1 MASKDTAI
9 RALCKSLGKEYRVC
23 TIDFE
28 PVIYRDFGNGFNV
41 EISGVYTTSKT
52 KKATLYLWYGE
63 EQPECLIVKT
73 VRDVQRDEIA
83 DAVEGLLHYSYAL
96 LADGFNAGDRL
107 SGHQL
112 MITNC
117 MNGEDGMKYKI
128 FYGTEPKF
136 SDRDLQDFSR
146 GSYECRRLLRNRD
159 GQLVI
164 ISKCKNESI
173 PVWKVEYGFSCMVFG
188 TFDEAMAF
196 CRGKFTDLD
205 GREV

>member
-1 MASKDTAI
+1 MNCDYGDTAI
-9 RALCKSLGKEYRVC
+9 RALCRSLGKEYRVC

-28 PVIYRDFGNGFNV
+28 SVIYRDFGNGFNV

-52 KKATLYLWYGE
+52 RRATLYLWYGE
-63 EQPECLIVKT
+63 KQPECLIVKT

-107 SGHQL
+107 SGHQFK
-112 MITNC
+112 ITNC
-117 MNGEDGMKYKI
+117 MNG
-128 FYGTEPKF
+128 
-136 SDRDLQDFSR
+136 R
-146 GSYECRRLLRNRD
+146 GSYECRRLLRNRR
-159 GQLVI
+159 GQIAVI
-164 ISKCKNESI
+164 SQCKDEDI
-173 PVWKVEYGFSCMVFG
+173 PIWKVEYGFSCMVFG

>member
-63 EQPECLIVKT
+63 AQPECLIVKT
-73 VRDVQRDEIA
+73 VRDVQRDEIV
-83 DAVEGLLHYSYAL
+83 DVVEGLLHYSYAL
-96 LADGFNAGDRL
+96 LSDGFDAGDRL
-107 SGHQL
+107 SERQIN
-112 MITNC
+112 ITNC

-136 SDRDLQDFSR
+136 SDWDLQDFSR
-146 GSYECRRLLRNRD
+146 GSYECKRLLRNRD

-164 ISKCKNESI
+164 IS
-173 PVWKVEYGFSCMVFG
+173 
-188 TFDEAMAF
+188 
-196 CRGKFTDLD
+196 
-205 GREV
+205 

>member
-9 RALCKSLGKEYRVC
+9 RALCRKLGKEYRVC

-52 KKATLYLWYGE
+52 RKATLYLWYGE
-63 EQPECLIVKT
+63 KQPECLIVKT

-83 DAVEGLLHYSYAL
+83 NAVEGLLHYSCAI
-96 LADGFNAGDRL
+96 LADGFDAGGRP
-107 SGHQL
+107 SGNQFK
-112 MITNC
+112 ITNC
-117 MNGEDGMKYKI
+117 MNGGSGMKYRI

-146 GSYECRRLLRNRD
+146 GSYECRRLLRNKH
-159 GQLVI
+159 GQLAI
-164 ISKCKNESI
+164 ISQCKDEDI

>member
-9 RALCKSLGKEYRVC
+9 RALCKSLGKEYRIC

-41 EISGVYTTSKT
+41 EISGVYTTSKM

-73 VRDVQRDEIA
+73 VRDVQRDEIV
-83 DAVEGLLHYSYAL
+83 DVVEGLLHYSCAL
-96 LADGFNAGDRL
+96 LSDGFDAGDRL
-107 SGHQL
+107 SGCQIE
-112 MITNC
+112 ITNC
-117 MNGEDGMKYKI
+117 MNGGDGMKYKI

-136 SDRDLQDFSR
+136 SDRDLRDFSR

-196 CRGKFTDLD
+196 CRGEFTDLD